1 MKGERWTRLEAAM
14 QPESLAEASRKYF
27 RKLLTEARW
36 QLPKSPPT
44 IARSSSDAG
53 CASWCPQRIVI
64 EDDERRAPAN
74 FIDNPSNSG
83 PPPQGA

>member
-1 MKGERWTRLEAAM
+1 M
-14 QPESLAEASRKYF
+14 QPESL
-27 RKLLTEARW
+27 LTEARKA
-36 QLPKSPPT
+36 LPKL
-44 IARSSSDAG
+44 DADD
-53 CASWCPQRIVI
+53 CQIIEDCWMRELVAPQRIVI